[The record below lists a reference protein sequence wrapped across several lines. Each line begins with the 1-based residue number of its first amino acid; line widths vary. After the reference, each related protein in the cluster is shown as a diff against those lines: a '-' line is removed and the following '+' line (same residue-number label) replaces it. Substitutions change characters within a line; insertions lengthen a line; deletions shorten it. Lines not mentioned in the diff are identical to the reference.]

1 MKEIN
6 ITTRI
11 QSVGYEELTEQDR
24 WLVDAAR
31 EATKGSYAPFS
42 NFHVGAA
49 LQLANGEI
57 VCGANQENAAFSS
70 GTCAER
76 STCFYAASRFPGVSF
91 STLAIAAETGG
102 KFQAKPI
109 SPCGACRQALLEYET
124 QFGDFRLLLY
134 GEDEIYVVENV
145 KSLLP
150 LCFTEF

>member
-24 WLVDAAR
+24 RLVDAAR

-76 STCFYAASRFPGVSF
+76 STCFYAASRFPGVPF
-91 STLAIAAETGG
+91 STFAITAETGG

-124 QFGDFRLLLY
+124 QLGDFRLLLY